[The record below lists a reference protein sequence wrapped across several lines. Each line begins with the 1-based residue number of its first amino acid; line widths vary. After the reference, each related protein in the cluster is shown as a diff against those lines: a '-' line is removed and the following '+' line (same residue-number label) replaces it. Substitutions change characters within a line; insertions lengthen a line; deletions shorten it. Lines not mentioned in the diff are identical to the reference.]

1 MSQLFKIN
9 TMKKSFIII
18 SAVLSFVVA
27 QAQQIPLYTQYYN
40 NGFLFNP
47 SQTLTEDYSS
57 LNLFYR
63 KQWVQSQSP
72 LTTQGLV
79 FQTPLKVEKI
89 GLGVNLI
96 NDKFG
101 IFNRTGVSMAYS
113 YQVDLNYD
121 HKLLLGLSAGYLGTN
136 YEWTQDVNT
145 ILDPRIQ
152 QSINDGV
159 NSFDAT
165 FGLTYKFKELEVGLA
180 VPHLLEDDFDFTVN
194 SNELLYFNYR
204 HYLASAAYKLQFN
217 KVSLRPLVLVRYQ
230 PAVNPQFDASL
241 VFGYDEKV
249 WAAASYRYEGAMT
262 FGVGVNLHQRFNV
275 GYSYDMNLNSDLA
288 QYFGATHEI
297 NVGIILG
304 KGKSATPPPPP
315 PIIKDTLTTNTLS
328 LEELQRQIDQLK
340 KRTKEQSDSLK
351 DHEAR
356 ITDLELQMKE
366 DSLQKTME
374 NILDEMKVGS
384 GSLDYRGEQL
394 NLGEGSRPIV
404 NPENPNAL
412 FGFKEDGTPISPNE
426 KYDGDVFYDKNATR
440 KVEDP
445 NNPGSA
451 LYDMDG
457 NRIEDL
463 DSYNGAVKDKNGK
476 IVKDKDGNV
485 VYYGDEPSKGDNNS
499 GRDTNGATTGSDDNT
514 AGARSG
520 SNTSTKSSAPPK
532 SYSQS
537 ELIKDGIRY
546 TAPGNYVVV
555 GSFRGKANAI
565 KLREQLQ
572 DQGYSAGIVYNHY
585 RKWFYVYSIETDDFS
600 EALSELRKERAGTH
614 DDAWVHVIIE

>member
-1 MSQLFKIN
+1 MPQLLKIN
-9 TMKKSFIII
+9 TMKKPIILVL
-18 SAVLSFVVA
+18 AVLSFVVG

-40 NGFLFNP
+40 NEFLFNP

-72 LTTQGLV
+72 LTTQGIA
-79 FQTPLKVEKI
+79 FQTPLKVKKV
-89 GLGVNLI
+89 GLGVNII
-96 NDKFG
+96 NDQFG
-101 IFNRTGVSMAYS
+101 IFNRTGASMAYS

-121 HKLLLGLSAGYLGTN
+121 HKLLFGLSAGYMGTN
-136 YEWTQDVNT
+136 YEWSQEVNS

-152 QSINDGV
+152 EAINDGV

-165 FGLTYKFKELEVGLA
+165 FGLTYKWKELEVGFA

-194 SNELLYFNYR
+194 SSDLLYFNYR
-204 HYLASAAYKLQFN
+204 HYLGSASYKFNFN
-217 KVSLRPLVLVRYQ
+217 KISLRPLVLARYQ
-230 PAVNPQFDASL
+230 PSVSPQFDANL
-241 VFGYDEKV
+241 VFGYNEKV
-249 WAAASYRYEGAMT
+249 WAALGYRYEGAMT
-262 FGVGVNLHQRFNV
+262 FGAGVNLHDRLNI

-304 KGKSATPPPPP
+304 KRKETTPPPPP
-315 PIIKDTLTTNTLS
+315 PRDFDTLGRNEPS
-328 LEELQRQIDQLK
+328 LEDLQKQINQLK

-351 DHEAR
+351 SHEER
-356 ITDLELQMKE
+356 IKSLELQMKE

-394 NLGEGSRPIV
+394 NMGEGTRAIV
-404 NPENPNAL
+404 NPENSKAL
-412 FGFKEDGTPISPNE
+412 FGYKADGTPISPTE
-426 KYDGDVFYDKNATR
+426 KYDGDVYYDKNATR
-440 KVEDP
+440 KVENPEDP
-445 NNPGSA
+445 ETT

-457 NRIEDL
+457 NRIDDL
-463 DSYNGAVKDKNGK
+463 DNYTGAVKDKNGK
-476 IVKDKDGNV
+476 IVKDPNGNI
-485 VYYGDEPSKGDNNS
+485 VYYGDEPSNSSGNN
-499 GRDTNGATTGSDDNT
+499 TNT
-514 AGARSG
+514 AGSTGGNRSSG
-520 SNTSTKSSAPPK
+520 KTPTPPK
-532 SYSQS
+532 IYNQS

-555 GSFRGKANAI
+555 GSFRGKSNAI

-600 EALSELRKERAGTH
+600 EALGELSKEKSGSH
-614 DDAWVHVIIE
+614 SDAWIHVIIE

>member
-1 MSQLFKIN
+1 
-9 TMKKSFIII
+9 MKKSIII
-18 SAVLSFVVA
+18 CVAVLSFVVA

-40 NGFLFNP
+40 NEFLYNP

-72 LTTQGLV
+72 LTTQGLA
-79 FQTPLKVEKI
+79 FQTPLKVEKV
-89 GLGVNLI
+89 GLGVNII
-96 NDKFG
+96 NDRFG
-101 IFNRTGVSMAYS
+101 IFNRTGASMAYS

-121 HKLLLGLSAGYLGTN
+121 HKLLLGLSAGLMGTN
-136 YEWTQDVNT
+136 YEWTQDVNS
-145 ILDPRIQ
+145 IIDPRIQ
-152 QSINDGV
+152 AAINDGV

-165 FGLTYKFKELEVGLA
+165 FGFTYKFKELEIGMA
-180 VPHLLEDDFDFTVN
+180 IPHLLEDEFDFTVN
-194 SNELLYFNYR
+194 SNDLLYFNYR
-204 HYLASAAYKLQFN
+204 HYLASASYKFQFN
-217 KVSLRPLVLVRYQ
+217 KISLRPLVLARYQ

-249 WAAASYRYEGAMT
+249 WAALSYRYEGAMT
-262 FGVGVNLHQRFNV
+262 FGAGVNLHERLNV
-275 GYSYDMNLNSDLA
+275 GYSYDMNLNSDLT

-304 KGKSATPPPPP
+304 KGKAAKTPKPPVV
-315 PIIKDTLTTNTLS
+315 DTTTTNGTNPPVS
-328 LEELQRQIDQLK
+328 LENLQKQINELK
-340 KRTKEQSDSLK
+340 KRTKEQADSLK
-351 DHEAR
+351 DHEER
-356 ITDLELQMKE
+356 IKDLELQMKQ
-366 DSLQKTME
+366 DSLQRTME

-394 NLGEGSRPIV
+394 NMGEGTRPIV

-412 FGFKEDGTPISPNE
+412 FGFKEDGTPISPTE
-426 KYDGDVFYDKNATR
+426 KYDGDVYYDKAATR

-445 NNPGSA
+445 KNPKTA

-457 NRIEDL
+457 NRID
-463 DSYNGAVKDKNGK
+463 DIDDYTGAVKDKNGN
-476 IVKDKDGNV
+476 IVKDKDGNIV
-485 VYYGDEPSKGDNNS
+485 FYGDKPSQSEGRS
-499 GRDTNGATTGSDDNT
+499 GNNT
-514 AGARSG
+514 AGNNRGG
-520 SNTSTKSSAPPK
+520 SNAQGSGNSTRSSVPK
-532 SYSQS
+532 AYTQS
-537 ELIKDGIRY
+537 ELIKDGVRY

-555 GSFRGKANAI
+555 GSFRGKENAI

-600 EALSELRKERAGTH
+600 EALTELSKEKSGKH
-614 DDAWVHVIIE
+614 DDAWIHVIIE